1 MANQPVFNS
10 RTGLLAN
17 SPAQEAT
24 MTRKVVMLLVLT
36 LAAVFTMTGLAQ
48 AANVVPG
55 FNANNLPAN
64 DDGSTGLVPIGFS
77 ANFFGTTFT
86 DLYVNNN
93 GNVTFNTTLSTYTP
107 FGLTTDIGTSIIAAF
122 FADVDTRAGNIVTY
136 GQGIY
141 GGRAA
146 FGVNWID
153 VGYYAYH
160 IDKLNTFQLILVDR
174 SDVAPGDFD
183 IIFNYDKIQWETGD
197 ASGGSG
203 GLGGSS
209 AHVGYSNGTG
219 INGTNLELA
228 GSGVNGAF
236 LDGGPDALISNSRW
250 GGVPGHYIFQ
260 VRNGLPPVTHHDISP
275 VYLYL
280 ILD

>member
-1 MANQPVFNS
+1 MI
-10 RTGLLAN
+10 
-17 SPAQEAT
+17 
-24 MTRKVVMLLVLT
+24 RKVVMLLVLT
-36 LAAVFTMTGLAQ
+36 LAVVFTMTGFAQ

-55 FNANNLPAN
+55 FDANNLPAN

-86 DLYVNNN
+86 ELYVNNN
-93 GNVTFNTTLSTYTP
+93 GNVTFNSYLSTYTP

-122 FADVDTRAGNIVTY
+122 FADVDTRAGNLMTY
-136 GQGIY
+136 GQGSY

-153 VGYYAYH
+153 VGYFSYH

-174 SDVAPGDFD
+174 SDVSPGDFD

-197 ASGGSG
+197 ASSGSG
-203 GLGGSS
+203 GLGGYS

-219 INGTNLELA
+219 NAGTNLELP
-228 GSGVNGAF
+228 GSGSNGAF
-236 LDGGPDALISNSRW
+236 LDGGPHALISSSNV
-250 GGVPGHYIFQ
+250 GVPGHYLFE
-260 VRNGLPPVTHHDISP
+260 VRNGLPPVRHDITP
-275 VYLYL
+275 IYLL
-280 ILD
+280 LLMN